1 MNHVPSRVP
10 AHRLTGRSGLDPRT
24 KLLTIIV
31 CNMLAMGAFPS
42 KVLWIIVALAALL
55 LLIDASLRA
64 VATYATGIA
73 IAAVLY
79 AAPLLPHNSVPGWII
94 ATSALVGY
102 WLARIGTCIALAYWM
117 ITSTTVSEL
126 ITAFRQLHAPRA
138 FIIPLAVVFRFIPV
152 AFQEFRGVLE
162 ALALRGFSGSA
173 LWLHPVR
180 TAEKLIVP
188 VLSASARIADDLAA
202 AALIRGLGAPGTPT
216 SVVRLRFSLVDALT
230 IAVVAAITVYAFWG
244 GALL

>member
-10 AHRLTGRSGLDPRT
+10 ARRLTGRSGLDPRT
-24 KLLTIIV
+24 KLLTITV

-42 KVLWIIVALAALL
+42 KVLWIIVALATLL

-79 AAPLLPHNSVPGWII
+79 AAPLLPHNLVTGWI
-94 ATSALVGY
+94 
-102 WLARIGTCIALAYWM
+102 

-152 AFQEFRGVLE
+152 ALQEFRGVLE

-244 GALL
+244 GAL

>member
-10 AHRLTGRSGLDPRT
+10 ARSLTGRSGLDPRT
-24 KLLTIIV
+24 KLLTITV

-42 KVLWIIVALAALL
+42 KVLWIIVALATLL

-79 AAPLLPHNSVPGWII
+79 AAPLLPHNSVTGWII

-117 ITSTTVSEL
+117 ITSTTVS
-126 ITAFRQLHAPRA
+126 APRA
-138 FIIPLAVVFRFIPV
+138 TRLHHSPR
-152 AFQEFRGVLE
+152 RGVP
-162 ALALRGFSGSA
+162 
-173 LWLHPVR
+173 LHTR
-180 TAEKLIVP
+180 RL
-188 VLSASARIADDLAA
+188 
-202 AALIRGLGAPGTPT
+202 PGIP
-216 SVVRLRFSLVDALT
+216 
-230 IAVVAAITVYAFWG
+230 WCP
-244 GALL
+244 

>member
-24 KLLTIIV
+24 KLLTITV

-42 KVLWIIVALAALL
+42 KVLWIIVALATLL

-79 AAPLLPHNSVPGWII
+79 TAPLLPHNSVTGWII

-102 WLARIGTCIALAYWM
+102 WLARIGTCIALAY
-117 ITSTTVSEL
+117 
-126 ITAFRQLHAPRA
+126 TAFRQLHAPRA

-244 GALL
+244 GAL

>member
-1 MNHVPSRVP
+1 
-10 AHRLTGRSGLDPRT
+10 
-24 KLLTIIV
+24 
-31 CNMLAMGAFPS
+31 
-42 KVLWIIVALAALL
+42 
-55 LLIDASLRA
+55 
-64 VATYATGIA
+64 
-73 IAAVLY
+73 
-79 AAPLLPHNSVPGWII
+79 
-94 ATSALVGY
+94 
-102 WLARIGTCIALAYWM
+102 M

-180 TAEKLIVP
+180 TAEKLSVP
-188 VLSASARIADDLAA
+188 VLSASARIADDLA